1 MQAIVFEGAGRW
13 SLQQVVDPRL
23 DRPDEALLQVER
35 TGICGT
41 DLHILANPPNHPATP
56 GSILGHE
63 YVARVL
69 DCGRAVKNLQK
80 DDRVVVDPNITC
92 GECDPCRL
100 GRTNMCKNMTTLGIY
115 RHGGL
120 ALYNVA
126 PARALYKVA
135 PGMPPER
142 AVLAEPL
149 SCIYAGFEK
158 ASPQPGASIVV
169 LGAGPI
175 GLLFILLY
183 RKMGAGTIVAVEPR
197 EIRRG
202 VAAKLGADRAIDFQ
216 SDTLA
221 SEIRNMLPSGADI
234 VVDSVGTLMGSAVEI
249 VRPGGT
255 VVLFGMIQ
263 GPTQTVSQYDITRR
277 ELTIVGSFI
286 QRNTFPKVTRLLEQK
301 DFPVE
306 KVISHCLPLQK
317 MGEALDFMRRGIAL
331 KVILDPGA

>member
-1 MQAIVFEGAGRW
+1 MQAIVFLGSGRW
-13 SLQQVVDPRL
+13 SLQEVEEPRL
-23 DRPDEALLQVER
+23 NRPDDVLLQVER

-41 DLHILANPPNHPATP
+41 DLHILSDPPKHPATP

-69 DCGRAVKNLQK
+69 ECGSAVKNLHRE
-80 DDRVVVDPNITC
+80 DRVVVNPNIPC
-92 GECDPCRL
+92 GECDACRL
-100 GRTNMCKNMTTLGIY
+100 GRTNMCKNMTTLGIFQ
-115 RHGGL
+115 HGGL
-120 ALYNVA
+120 APYNLA
-126 PARALYKVA
+126 PARALHKVA
-135 PGMPPER
+135 PDIPPDR

-158 ASPQPGASIVV
+158 APPQPGDSVVV

-175 GLLFILLY
+175 GLMFILLY

-197 EIRRG
+197 ELRRST
-202 VAAKLGADRAIDFQ
+202 AAKIGADRAIDFQ
-216 SDTLA
+216 SGSLD
-221 SEIRNMLPSGADI
+221 SEIRKILPSGADI
-234 VVDSVGTLMGSAVEI
+234 VIDSVGTLLAPAMEI

-277 ELTIVGSFI
+277 ELSIVGSFI
-286 QRNTFPKVTRLLEQK
+286 QINTFPKVTRLLEQK

-317 MGEALDFMRRGIAL
+317 MEEALDSMRRGAAL
-331 KVILDPGA
+331 KVILNPTE